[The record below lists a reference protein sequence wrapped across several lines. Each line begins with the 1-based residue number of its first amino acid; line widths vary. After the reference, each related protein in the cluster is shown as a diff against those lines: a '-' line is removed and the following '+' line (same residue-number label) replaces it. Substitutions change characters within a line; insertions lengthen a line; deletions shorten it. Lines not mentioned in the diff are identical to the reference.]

1 VSMIIVDQFLP
12 QDYFD
17 NLTLMVEDLPWFY
30 HDWSVYKGDN
40 HPQFYHLFYFNNE
53 VRSNQF
59 FKYVEDVYT
68 RYVPDASKHTLY
80 RMKMNATPREDVLK
94 EKTYHV
100 DVEDKKHNV
109 CILYMNTNDGYTVFE
124 HNQQRVQSIA
134 NRAVIFPGEYRHTGT
149 NCTDEGVRIVLN
161 IDYLINE

>member
-1 VSMIIVDQFLP
+1 MTVRIIDNFLP

-17 NLTLMVEDLPWFY
+17 NLSLMVEDLPWFY
-30 HDWSVYKGDN
+30 HDWSVHKGDDD
-40 HPQFYHLFYFNNE
+40 PQFYHLFYFNDE
-53 VRSNQF
+53 VRSPEY
-59 FKYVEDVYT
+59 FKYVEEVYT
-68 RYVPDASKHTLY
+68 RYVPDASIHTLY
-80 RMKMNATPREDVLK
+80 RMKINGTPREDVIK

-149 NCTDEGVRIVLN
+149 NCTDNGLRIVLN

>member
-1 VSMIIVDQFLP
+1 MTVRIIDNFLP

-17 NLTLMVEDLPWFY
+17 NLSLMVEDLPWFY
-30 HDWSVYKGDN
+30 HNWSVYQGDN
-40 HPQFYHLFYFNNE
+40 NPQFYHLFYFNDE
-53 VRSNQF
+53 VRSPKF
-59 FKYVEDVYT
+59 FKYVEEVYT
-68 RYVPDASKHTLY
+68 RYVPDASIHTLY
-80 RMKMNATPREDVLK
+80 RMKINGTPREDVLK

-124 HNQQRVQSIA
+124 HNQQKVQSIA
-134 NRAVIFPGEYRHTGT
+134 NRAVFFPGDYRHTGT
-149 NCTDEGVRIVLN
+149 NCTDNGLRIVLN